1 MPEKAGATQ
10 KPGASSWRRRPLC
23 VQVLATAAPHMLS
36 RTALFRAASATGT
49 WELTK
54 NANSPTVPAD
64 ERAQQHRAKGRGV
77 GRPSERQRRP
87 RKRFAVVADQADWI

>member
-1 MPEKAGATQ
+1 
-10 KPGASSWRRRPLC
+10 

-36 RTALFRAASATGT
+36 RTALFRAASATWT

>member
-1 MPEKAGATQ
+1 MFCGQENRRCIARRDARK
-10 KPGASSWRRRPLC
+10 SWRHAEARCVKLRRRPLC

-36 RTALFRAASATGT
+36 RTALFRAASATWT

-54 NANSPTVPAD
+54 NAN
-64 ERAQQHRAKGRGV
+64 
-77 GRPSERQRRP
+77 ERQRRP